1 MSHQKKAPWDRNNK
15 YWCNYCRIFVHDN
28 KTTRNLHDSGTKHKD
43 NVQKFLR
50 QIQKDEEARNQAEKK
65 LDAQLK
71 SIETAATISYNKDIA
86 THSAESAPSATSK
99 DKVHASAKSTEK
111 PVAGGKKKEHVVA
124 ETDTQPSRPDDM
136 GIAGAWQVVEEA
148 EEEAVAG
155 TGQQLEHAQNLRG
168 AEWLDQEEDTSDRL
182 HEFDI
187 KEMTVSNFTE
197 HTEVETQPLSTGPR
211 DSAATSSLFKKRR
224 AATNRNTRKQQK
236 L

>member
-71 SIETAATISYNKDIA
+71 SIENAATISYNKDIA
-86 THSAESAPSATSK
+86 THSTESAPSATSK
-99 DKVHASAKSTEK
+99 DKVHSSAKSTEK
-111 PVAGGKKKEHVVA
+111 PVGAGKKKEHVVA
-124 ETDTQPSRPDDM
+124 EADTQPSRPDDM
-136 GIAGAWQVVEEA
+136 GIAGAWQVLEEA
-148 EEEAVAG
+148 EEDVVAG